1 MIEKEIIEIVE
12 NVYWIGVRDWNRRLF
27 DGLFTLPKG
36 TSYNAYLVIGSDGE
50 ALIDTVNPGFEKEL
64 EEKIR
69 ILTKPEEIDYIIMNH
84 AEPDHAGAI
93 PHIMKIAQKAK
104 LVTTSR
110 GSKMAQI
117 YYHVPQERIKIVSD
131 RETINLGNKTLHF
144 IEAPML
150 HWPETMFT
158 YLEEDKKSFFH
169 VTFSAPILLAEFI
182 VMKLRTYL
190 FMLNGIGPK

>member
-1 MIEKEIIEIVE
+1 
-12 NVYWIGVRDWNRRLF
+12 
-27 DGLFTLPKG
+27 
-36 TSYNAYLVIGSDGE
+36 
-50 ALIDTVNPGFEKEL
+50 
-64 EEKIR
+64 
-69 ILTKPEEIDYIIMNH
+69 MNH

-131 RETINLGNKTLHF
+131 RETINLGNRTLHF

-158 YLEEDKKSFFH
+158 YLEEDKILFH